1 MAQDQDFRTYEL
13 YQKYHKLIYNTRDN
27 QTYSYF
33 ANVAREMS
41 LNQPDV
47 LIGYIKSLIEDII
60 KDINTYGDCWLLQ
73 AIVNKTLPA
82 IHVLDYSAVLYVYD
96 SVFAPARRQTLNTRN
111 VPYTASLAS
120 TPGGLLYRD
129 PRTAGLPL
137 DNRSVS
143 DFDTKCTAL
152 LMHARNKMMEAGNK
166 ALKTQVAAL
175 NDQVAALKDQLQ
187 DMQSAL
193 VDQASYAFAAE
204 KKKLMEAA
212 EQEAQAIRDE
222 AAGQKAQAEE
232 IMAAAR
238 KEREGLAAQL
248 EAIRQQHDDAMQSAE
263 AAHHQKL
270 AEEEASLR
278 KRIVEDVR
286 RESAVVREE
295 LRGEFDDYS
304 DAAEFINVRNAVCDT
319 ANRMQSEMT
328 AKLEASVATFGQTK
342 DAMVSELETV
352 KGAIAQQL
360 DNFMNRFNTL
370 RIELAQNMDAS
381 ANAVSATKGEM
392 MQEMQ
397 GWRSKLFKQ
406 DVGRLANVYA
416 SLYTYTNRKLAQD
429 VTQLQMTLD
438 PQKDE
443 KTLSAIKG
451 MQSKCSSL
459 LVSLEAA
466 MRDLGLVVFS
476 PKDNE
481 SYDDTMHRALNEEL
495 LNDDTSTNII
505 RTCNVPGV
513 RMAGDDGV
521 VVKKAEV
528 FLAEEN

>member
-1 MAQDQDFRTYEL
+1 MAQDQEFRTYEL
-13 YQKYHKLIYNTRDN
+13 YQKYHKLIYSTRDN

-33 ANVAREMS
+33 ANFAREMAV
-41 LNQPDV
+41 NQPDV
-47 LIGYIKSLIEDII
+47 LIGYIKGLIEDII
-60 KDINTYGDCWLLQ
+60 KDINTHGDCWLLQ
-73 AIVNKTLPA
+73 AIVSKTLPA
-82 IHVLDYSAVLYVYD
+82 IHVLDYSAVLYVFD
-96 SVFAPARRQTLNTRN
+96 SVFAPTRRQTLNTRA
-111 VPYTASLAS
+111 VPYTTSLS
-120 TPGGLLYRD
+120 NTPGGLLYRD

-137 DNRSVS
+137 DNRNVS

-152 LMHARNKMMEAGNK
+152 LMYAKNKQIEASNK
-166 ALKTQVAAL
+166 ALHNQVDAL
-175 NDQVAALKDQLQ
+175 NEKVASLSNQLQ
-187 DMQSAL
+187 DMQAAL

-212 EQEAQAIRDE
+212 EREAQAIRDE

-232 IMAAAR
+232 IMAAAQ
-238 KEREGLAAQL
+238 KEREGLSAQL
-248 EAIRQQHDDAMQSAE
+248 DAIRQQHDDAMQSA
-263 AAHHQKL
+263 ANAHQQKL
-270 AEEEASLR
+270 AEEEASLH
-278 KRIVEDVR
+278 KRIVEDMR
-286 RESAVVREE
+286 RESSVLRED
-295 LRGEFDDYS
+295 LRSQLDDYS
-304 DAAEFINVRNAVCDT
+304 DASEFIDVRNAVCDT

-328 AKLEASVATFGQTK
+328 TRLEASVATFGQTK

-360 DNFMNRFNTL
+360 DEFMNRFNTL

-429 VTQLQMTLD
+429 ATQLQMTLD

-443 KTLSAIKG
+443 KVLSLVKG
-451 MQSKCSSL
+451 MQSKCSSV
-459 LVSLEAA
+459 LVSLEGA
-466 MRDLGLVVFS
+466 MRDLGLVIFI
-476 PKDNE
+476 PEDNAA
-481 SYDDTMHRALNEEL
+481 YDDTMHRALNEEL
-495 LNDDTSTNII
+495 LNEDTSTNIV
-505 RTCNVPGV
+505 RTCSVPGI
-513 RMAGDDGV
+513 RMAGEDGL